1 MKIINI
7 NGPINSGKTT
17 VSKILT
23 KELASSLFV
32 EVDDLISDE
41 EEAQLGLS
49 MEQGWAERINRLDNL
64 LQAEIL
70 KNRYEFI
77 IFAYPLVE
85 KTYKQFKAL
94 ENDSIKFINI
104 TLSPSL
110 DVCLTNRG
118 QRELDDWEINR
129 IRQMYAEN
137 YHNPTFSDLIIDNS
151 KQAPKET
158 VEKILTFLEN

>member
-17 VSKILT
+17 VSKILI
-23 KELASSLFV
+23 KKLGSSLFV

-41 EEAQLGLS
+41 EQVQLGLS
-49 MEQGWAERINRLDNL
+49 MEQGWAERVNRLDNL
-64 LQAEIL
+64 LQTEIL
-70 KNRYEFI
+70 KDRYKFI

-85 KTYKQFKAL
+85 KTYERFKAL
-94 ENDSIKFINI
+94 EKDDIKFINI

-110 DVCLTNRG
+110 EVCLTNRG
-118 QRELDDWEINR
+118 QRELDNWEINR

-137 YHNPTFSDLIIDNS
+137 YHNPVFADLIIDNS
-151 KQAPKET
+151 KQTPEET
-158 VEKILTFLEN
+158 AKTILNFLEN